1 VSLAPV
7 LAMPGW
13 ADRLIW
19 AGVVI
24 LVAVVLH
31 QALQRLVRRWAREP
45 AEHTADLRRLRRRE
59 TAAAFVI
66 AAIRYLIAI
75 AAGFALIGIFT
86 RSPLTAL
93 GGASLIV
100 ILVGFAI
107 QRFLTDVV
115 AGTLALFENLYGVG
129 DFITVDPSG
138 LAGIVDELGLRTTVL
153 RGLNGDR
160 YIIPNS
166 QITAVRRSERGY
178 RTYNIEILSHDPD
191 RVEHAVSLV
200 ASYAPDGE
208 ARFLRPPGVVDRQEL
223 EHELWLVRVRATV
236 PPTLEW
242 LAEDYLVNAISR
254 QAGEALVGE
263 PVAYTLDSA
272 ALRRYKARLVV
283 R

>member
-1 VSLAPV
+1 
-7 LAMPGW
+7 
-13 ADRLIW
+13 
-19 AGVVI
+19 
-24 LVAVVLH
+24 
-31 QALQRLVRRWAREP
+31 
-45 AEHTADLRRLRRRE
+45 
-59 TAAAFVI
+59 
-66 AAIRYLIAI
+66 
-75 AAGFALIGIFT
+75 
-86 RSPLTAL
+86 
-93 GGASLIV
+93 
-100 ILVGFAI
+100 
-107 QRFLTDVV
+107 
-115 AGTLALFENLYGVG
+115 
-129 DFITVDPSG
+129 
-138 LAGIVDELGLRTTVL
+138 
-153 RGLNGDR
+153 
-160 YIIPNS
+160 
-166 QITAVRRSERGY
+166 VRRSERGY